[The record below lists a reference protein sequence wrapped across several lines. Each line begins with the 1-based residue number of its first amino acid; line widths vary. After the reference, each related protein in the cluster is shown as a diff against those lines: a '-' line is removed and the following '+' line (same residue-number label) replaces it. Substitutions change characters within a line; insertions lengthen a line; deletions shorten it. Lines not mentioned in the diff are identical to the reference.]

1 MKKTKIISMVM
12 AAAMAA
18 SVSVTAFAADPTI
31 TQDTTP
37 PEGTTNVKYT
47 VEPGYVVTIPEEV
60 KLVAKDVAA
69 TKTVKV
75 DNGDGGN
82 VIIPANKK
90 IKVSITG
97 AAYGDATAKTDFK
110 VANTTDSSYTID
122 YTIDDK
128 DAPTVDVI
136 TVNANDKGTKDL
148 AFVRTTDGAVAGDYT
163 GTITFTVALEG
174 A

>member
-60 KLVAKDVAA
+60 KLVAKGVAA

-82 VIIPANKK
+82 VIIPADKK

-110 VANTTDSSYTID
+110 VANTTESSYTID
-122 YTIDDK
+122 YTIDGAN
-128 DAPTVDVI
+128 APTVDVI

-148 AFVRTTDGAVAGDYT
+148 EFVRTTDGAVAGDYT